1 MGVRRRARR
10 AVHEA
15 DATRIGGDRES
26 RRRGARERPGR
37 GSLLALLV
45 PLLLLIG
52 VGSSTPPAAVA
63 APWSDPDAAA
73 SDQSVSLAVFDGVW
87 QRIGAEQDDESR
99 LSAIDR
105 ALERLSWLVRKMAGR
120 VLRQSTTP
128 PPELR
133 FVWQEGRLYEHRLQD
148 DGSIHRRRVIPDG
161 RMRPDR
167 DGVEIAWQ
175 ASPSEL
181 RLRWSQHQARG
192 STVFRLGERLGDR
205 PGEAPALPRS
215 GGALLVEYEIQVTA
229 IDDVGPVLFQAR
241 FDRSATSIAQRSTSA
256 HPVSAHPVSAGPR

>member
-1 MGVRRRARR
+1 M
-10 AVHEA
+10 
-15 DATRIGGDRES
+15 
-26 RRRGARERPGR
+26 
-37 GSLLALLV
+37 